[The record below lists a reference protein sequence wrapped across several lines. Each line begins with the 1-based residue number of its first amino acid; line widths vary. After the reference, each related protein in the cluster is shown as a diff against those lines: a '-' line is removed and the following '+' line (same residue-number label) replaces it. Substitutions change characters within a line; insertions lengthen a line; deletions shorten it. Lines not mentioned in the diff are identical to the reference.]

1 MSGEGD
7 TIQSIAMRVYMSSL
21 PAHGARLC
29 QNPTNA
35 GLDAIVP
42 YRLVAIYMIDYMGKR
57 EEWKP
62 ATPGTK
68 FHPA

>member
-1 MSGEGD
+1 MSC
-7 TIQSIAMRVYMSSL
+7 L
-21 PAHGARLC
+21 PAHGARLY
-29 QNPTNA
+29 QSPTDA
-35 GLDAIVP
+35 GHHAIVP

-68 FHPA
+68 FQPG